1 MGLLAFAKRPL
12 KKHEIQGFCS
22 MDEVGNVDYLNNSL
36 REDIKDL
43 CGSLV
48 EVYSSDTIEF
58 VHTTVKLYV
67 SIFYSSIADCAKQEL

>member
-22 MDEVGNVDYLNNSL
+22 MNEVGNVDHENHSL
-36 REDIKDL
+36 RDDIKDL

-48 EVYSSDTIEF
+48 EVYSADTIEF
-58 VHTTVKLYV
+58 VHTTVKVYV
-67 SIFYSSIADCAKQEL
+67 SNYSFVAD

>member
-22 MDEVGNVDYLNNSL
+22 MDEVGNVDYEKKSL
-36 REDIKDL
+36 RDDIKDL

-48 EVYSSDTIEF
+48 EVDSAGTIEF
-58 VHTTVKLYV
+58 VHITLKLYV
-67 SIFYSSIADCAKQEL
+67 SNYSCLAGSA

>member
-1 MGLLAFAKRPL
+1 
-12 KKHEIQGFCS
+12 

-48 EVYSSDTIEF
+48 EVYSADTIEF
-58 VHTTVKLYV
+58 VHTTVKVYV
-67 SIFYSSIADCAKQEL
+67 SNYSFVAD